1 MEEEKEMLE
10 MIENDTARSLI
21 KGTLGFLSSHPATQE
36 RIDNLRAMWENSH
49 GSYRDLGESFKELKT
64 AVEKFVVEINKE
76 STEDESS
83 D

>member
-1 MEEEKEMLE
+1 
-10 MIENDTARSLI
+10 MIENDTTRSLI
-21 KGTLGFLSSHPATQE
+21 EGTLGFLSSHPATQE

-64 AVEKFVVEINKE
+64 VVEHFIVETNNE